1 MVKDMDT
8 APAIAAIDIG
18 TNSVHMVVARRLD
31 GGAPEIL
38 TREKEPVRLGRG
50 STDMKRLEPAA
61 IDRTVA
67 ALDRFRRIADAH
79 DADVVAV
86 ATSAVREAENQGDF
100 LRRARAD
107 AGIDVSVISGVE
119 EARLIHLGALG
130 AVQAAGRPHLVID
143 IGGGSTEFIAGRSTT
158 PSLIRSLKLGHIR
171 LTDRYFPNGV
181 VTKKAVA
188 ECRKYVRAFVAP
200 VAREI
205 TDLGFEV
212 VIGCSGTIENLARMA
227 AHDQGD
233 TPRTVDNLIV
243 TRDGLAKVVTQLL
256 ATEDADERRSFAGL
270 DPHRADVIVGGAIL
284 LRQLVTS
291 LGIDEMVVSPAALR
305 EGVVLDRFRRL
316 DSSSDALHHLTDI
329 RRSSVIGLAKRFEED
344 LGHAQHAT
352 DLSLELFDA
361 LQPVHGLGEAERTIL
376 EAAGML
382 HNVGR
387 FIAHAAHHKHSYY
400 LIRHSE
406 HLAGFTEQ
414 EIELIAQ
421 VARYHRK
428 SNPRNK
434 HQEFATL
441 AEYDQR
447 AVRVLAGLLRIAIAL
462 DRTYL
467 RAVERVTACLDDELT
482 ISLSTQPN
490 ADLELELFTARE
502 RAGLLSLALGTKIAF
517 VVNDQ
522 GSPP

>member
-1 MVKDMDT
+1 MDIT
-8 APAIAAIDIG
+8 PAIAAIDIG

-50 STDMKRLEPAA
+50 STDMKRLERAA
-61 IDRTVA
+61 IDRTVE
-67 ALDRFRRIADAH
+67 ALDRFRRIAEAH
-79 DADVVAV
+79 DAEIVAV
-86 ATSAVREAENQGDF
+86 ATSAVREAENQDEF
-100 LRRARAD
+100 LGRARAD
-107 AGIDVSVISGVE
+107 AGIEVSVISGVE

-130 AVQAAGRPHLVID
+130 AVQAADRPHLVID
-143 IGGGSTEFIAGRSTT
+143 IGGGSTEFVAGHSTT
-158 PSLIRSLKLGHIR
+158 PTLVRSLKLGHIR
-171 LTDRYFPNGV
+171 LTDRYFPDGG
-181 VTKKAVA
+181 VTKRAVD

-205 TDLGFEV
+205 TDLGFDV
-212 VIGCSGTIENLARMA
+212 AIGCSGTIENLARMA

-233 TPRTVDNLIV
+233 VPRTVDNLVV
-243 TRDGLAKVVTQLL
+243 TRDGLSQVVKQLL
-256 ATEDADERRSFAGL
+256 ATEDADGRGSLPGL
-270 DPHRADVIVGGAIL
+270 DAHRADVIVGGAIL
-284 LRQLVTS
+284 LRQLFKS
-291 LGIDEMVVSPAALR
+291 LGIDEMIVSPAALR
-305 EGVVLDRFRRL
+305 EGVVLDRFRRE
-316 DSSSDALHHLTDI
+316 DSSTDALHHLTDI
-329 RRSSVIGLAKRFEED
+329 RRSSVLAVANRFEDD

-434 HQEFATL
+434 HPEFAAL
-441 AEYDQR
+441 ATADQQ

-462 DRTYL
+462 DRTY
-467 RAVERVTACLDDELT
+467 RRSVERVTACLDDEVITVALA
-482 ISLSTQPN
+482 TQPD

-502 RAGLLSLALGTKIAF
+502 RAGLLSLALGTKIDF

-522 GSPP
+522 GSSP